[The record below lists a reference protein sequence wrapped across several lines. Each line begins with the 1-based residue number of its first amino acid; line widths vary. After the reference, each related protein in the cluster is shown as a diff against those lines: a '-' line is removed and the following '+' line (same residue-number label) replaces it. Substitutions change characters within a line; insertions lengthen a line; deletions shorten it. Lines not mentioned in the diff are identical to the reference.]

1 MILTKKRVAT
11 IEALNERFGSPETI
25 TRNQIMTA
33 LEEGLIP
40 AFPYWLTDD
49 LSLKVD
55 RGVWHLPTPDE
66 FTIAEKGTKASAP
79 ATRKSFIERG
89 ETPPAFIKSK
99 PVKDTKKVKK
109 VKPAPADPTVPEVMT
124 DVVTVTTVTKKD
136 KKSKSAPIPLEVVP
150 EAVPETVSATV

>member
-1 MILTKKRVAT
+1 
-11 IEALNERFGSPETI
+11 
-25 TRNQIMTA
+25 MTA

-49 LSLKVD
+49 LTLKVD

-89 ETPPAFIKSK
+89 ENPPTFIKAK
-99 PVKDTKKVKK
+99 PLKETKETKKVKK
-109 VKPAPADPTVPEVMT
+109 VKPAPAAPTDPASPEVMT
-124 DVVTVTTVTKKD
+124 DVVTVTTVSKNKKD
-136 KKSKSAPIPLEVVP
+136 KKSKSAPIPLE
-150 EAVPETVSATV
+150 AVPETVSATV